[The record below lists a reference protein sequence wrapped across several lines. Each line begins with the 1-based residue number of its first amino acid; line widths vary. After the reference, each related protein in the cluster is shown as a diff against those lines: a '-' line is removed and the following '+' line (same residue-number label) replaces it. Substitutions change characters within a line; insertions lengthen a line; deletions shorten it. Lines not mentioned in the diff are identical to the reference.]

1 MNIQMKFMR
10 YTDIK
15 KMNRKKKIM
24 LALAAGSLCLLCS
37 CQSKTDA
44 ETFATVESEETS
56 IESSEQDAIT
66 QTVVDEEEADS
77 QSTADVSCEEDQKKK
92 PEPVKV
98 KGIYVSGPVAGID
111 RMDELIA
118 LVDETELNALVIDVK
133 NDEGHITYKMQTDTV
148 VEIEAGIRY
157 ISDIDALIQKCKE
170 KNSYLIARIVAF
182 KDPYLA
188 GKCPELA
195 VKTKDGQIFK
205 DKSGLAWVNPY
216 KKEVW
221 EYLLEVAKEAARIGF
236 DEIQFDY
243 IRFSTDLKSD
253 NLDFGPE
260 AENKSKTEV
269 ISEFTKYAC
278 EELEDSQVY
287 VSADV
292 YGTII
297 DNKVD
302 QAIVGQD
309 YVEMASYL
317 DYICPMVY
325 PSHYGNGV
333 YGIDIPDAEPYRTVN
348 AAMNAAAKELSVLPE
363 EQRAINRVW
372 IQSFTATW
380 VNGHITYG
388 PEQIREQIH
397 GAYGAGYDEW
407 ILWNASIKY
416 QPESLLTE
424 EEAQAEQEVW
434 EKEKQQ
440 AQEARLE
447 EEKKA
452 AEEAAKKASE
462 VESQTA
468 EIESSEAETAETQS
482 IEIESTQ
489 TQATEQAAES
499 VEQEISE

>member
-1 MNIQMKFMR
+1 
-10 YTDIK
+10 
-15 KMNRKKKIM
+15 M
-24 LALAAGSLCLLCS
+24 LALAAGSLCLLCG
-37 CQSKTDA
+37 CQSQSGA

-56 IESSEQDAIT
+56 IESTEQDAT
-66 QTVVDEEEADS
+66 MQSVDDAEEKVS
-77 QSTADVSCEEDQKKK
+77 QDMEEVSSEEDETSAMQEQAKK

-118 LVDETELNALVIDVK
+118 LVDETELNAMVIDVK
-133 NDEGHITYKMQTDTV
+133 NDEGRITYKMQTDTV
-148 VEIEAGIRY
+148 VEIEAGVRY
-157 ISDIDALIQKCKE
+157 ISDIEELIQKCKE
-170 KNSYLIARIVAF
+170 KNIYLIARIVAF

-188 GKCPELA
+188 EKCPELA
-195 VKTKDGQIFK
+195 VKTKGGQIFK

-253 NLDFGPE
+253 NLDFGSE

-278 EELEDSQVY
+278 EELADSHVY

-333 YGIDIPDAEPYRTVN
+333 YGIDIPDAEPYKTVN

-363 EQRAINRVW
+363 EQRALNRVW

-397 GAYGAGYDEW
+397 GAYDAGYEEW

-416 QPESLLTE
+416 QPESLLTK
-424 EEAQAEQEVW
+424 EEAQIEQEVW

-440 AQEARLE
+440 AEKARLE

-462 VESQTA
+462 VEPETA
-468 EIESSEAETAETQS
+468 EIESSEAETVETQS

-489 TQATEQAAES
+489 IQVTEQATES
-499 VEQEISE
+499 VEQETAE

>member
-1 MNIQMKFMR
+1 
-10 YTDIK
+10 
-15 KMNRKKKIM
+15 M
-24 LALAAGSLCLLCS
+24 LALAAGSLCLLCG
-37 CQSKTDA
+37 CQSQSDA

-56 IESSEQDAIT
+56 IESTEQDA
-66 QTVVDEEEADS
+66 TVQSVDDAMETAS
-77 QSTADVSCEEDQKKK
+77 QDMEQVSGEEDETSAMQEQAKK

-118 LVDETELNALVIDVK
+118 LVDETELNAMVIDVK
-133 NDEGHITYKMQTDTV
+133 NDEGRITYKMQTDTV
-148 VEIEAGIRY
+148 VEIEAGVRY
-157 ISDIDALIQKCKE
+157 ISDIEELIQKCKE
-170 KNSYLIARIVAF
+170 KNIYLIARIVAF

-188 GKCPELA
+188 EKCPELA
-195 VKTKDGQIFK
+195 VKTKGGQIFK

-253 NLDFGPE
+253 NLDFGTE

-278 EELEDSQVY
+278 EELADSQVY

-333 YGIDIPDAEPYRTVN
+333 YGIDIPDAEPYKTVN

-363 EQRAINRVW
+363 EQRALNRVW

-397 GAYGAGYDEW
+397 GAYDAGYEEW

-416 QPESLLTE
+416 QPESLLTK
-424 EEAQAEQEVW
+424 EEAQIEQEVW

-440 AQEARLE
+440 AEKARLE
-447 EEKKA
+447 EEKRA

-462 VESQTA
+462 VESETA
-468 EIESSEAETAETQS
+468 EIESSEAETVETQS

-489 TQATEQAAES
+489 IQVTEQATES
-499 VEQEISE
+499 VEQETAE